1 MPLFFPIIHR
11 FAIPFPHYYICKWG
25 GVTRVQV
32 LTPLWKDTSTFPNSP
47 LQHWAHQIV
56 GHEKCQKSDRKKWD
70 VLVPSLHRTSV
81 SGTRRFVP
89 TTVAD
94 RISKQDKKT
103 IWTLHANLH
112 HHKPNDEGRCTDRRF
127 RIKASRLT
135 RCLKNLRCGTRN
147 PLYRPRVR

>member
-1 MPLFFPIIHR
+1 MQILTQSHLCGRTLAPFPISHFSTGPIKLWAMKSVR
-11 FAIPFPHYYICKWG
+11 KAIG
-25 GVTRVQV
+25 
-32 LTPLWKDTSTFPNSP
+32 
-47 LQHWAHQIV
+47 
-56 GHEKCQKSDRKKWD
+56 KKWD